1 MTAALSVENLS
12 KSFPDAAEEVHA
24 VIDVTLEIA
33 DGEFVALRGPS
44 GCGKSTLLMAAGGLL
59 EPSGGSVSVS
69 GTDLYSLNQDG
80 RARFR
85 AENIGFV
92 FQQFHLIPY
101 LDVRD
106 NILAA
111 SLATG
116 TGDEERADKLLE
128 HFGLTH
134 RARHV
139 PAALSTGEKQR
150 AAMARA
156 LFNNPRL
163 ILADEPTGN
172 LDRDNA
178 EGLLEQLSAFTNDGG
193 SVLLVT
199 HDARVEGHSD
209 RTVEISEGRLVG
221 SAETGKA

>member
-33 DGEFVALRGPS
+33 GGEFVALRGPS

-59 EPSGGSVSVS
+59 EPSCGSVSVL

-116 TGDEERADKLLE
+116 AGDEERANKLLE

-156 LFNNPRL
+156 LFNNPKL

-178 EGLLEQLSAFTNDGG
+178 ESLLEQLSTFTNDGG

-199 HDARVEGHSD
+199 HDARVEGHTD

-221 SAETGKA
+221 

>member
-1 MTAALSVENLS
+1 
-12 KSFPDAAEEVHA
+12 
-24 VIDVTLEIA
+24 
-33 DGEFVALRGPS
+33 
-44 GCGKSTLLMAAGGLL
+44 MAAGGLL
-59 EPSGGSVSVS
+59 APTSGAVEVN
-69 GTDLYSLNQDG
+69 GTALYSLGQDG
-80 RARFR
+80 RAQFR

-111 SLATG
+111 SLAAAG
-116 TGDEERADKLLE
+116 ADASRAEELLAVFGLE
-128 HFGLTH
+128 H
-134 RARHV
+134 RAHHV

-150 AAMARA
+150 TAMARA

-178 EGLLEQLSAFTNDGG
+178 EALLEQLLGFTGKGG
-193 SVLLVT
+193 AGLLVT
-199 HDARVEGHSD
+199 HDARVDEHAG
-209 RTVEISEGRLVG
+209 RTIEISEGSLV
-221 SAETGKA
+221 S

>member
-33 DGEFVALRGPS
+33 GGEFVALRGPS

-59 EPSGGSVSVS
+59 EPSGGSVSVL

-116 TGDEERADKLLE
+116 AGDEERANKLLE

-156 LFNNPRL
+156 LFNNPKL

-178 EGLLEQLSAFTNDGG
+178 ESLLEQLSTFTNDGG

-209 RTVEISEGRLVG
+209 RTVEISEGRLLG
-221 SAETGKA
+221 

>member
-1 MTAALSVENLS
+1 MSAVLTIDNLS
-12 KSFPDAAEEVHA
+12 KSFATSAEEVHA
-24 VIDVTLEIA
+24 VVDVSMKVDA
-33 DGEFVALRGPS
+33 GEFVALRGPS

-59 EPSGGSVSVS
+59 EPTSGSVQVNE
-69 GTDLYSLNQDG
+69 TDLYQLSGDG
-80 RARFR
+80 RALFR
-85 AENIGFV
+85 AANIGFV

-116 TGDEERADKLLE
+116 SGDEERADELLE
-128 HFGLTH
+128 HFGLAH

-150 AAMARA
+150 TAMARA
-156 LFNNPRL
+156 LFNQPGL

-172 LDRDNA
+172 LDRDHA
-178 EGLLEQLSAFTNDGG
+178 EGLLEQLSSFTGDGG
-193 SVLLVT
+193 AVLLVT
-199 HDARVEGHSD
+199 HDARVEEHTD
-209 RTVEISEGRLVG
+209 RTVEIEEGRIVA
-221 SAETGKA
+221 SADTGKA

>member
-1 MTAALSVENLS
+1 MTAALSVDHLS

-116 TGDEERADKLLE
+116 AGDEKRAEELLG

-156 LFNNPRL
+156 LFNSPKL

-178 EGLLEQLSAFTNDGG
+178 ESLLEQLSAFASDGG

-209 RTVEISEGRLVG
+209 RTVEISEGRLV
-221 SAETGKA
+221 S

>member
-1 MTAALSVENLS
+1 MSAVLAIDNLS
-12 KSFPDAAEEVHA
+12 KSFPAAKDVHA
-24 VIDVTLEIA
+24 VVDVSLEVA
-33 DGEFVALRGPS
+33 GGEFVALCGPS

-59 EPSGGSVSVS
+59 EPTSGSVHVD
-69 GTDLYSLNQDG
+69 GTDLYSLSQDG

-116 TGDEERADKLLE
+116 TGDEERAGELLE
-128 HFGLTH
+128 HFGLTP
-134 RARHV
+134 RAHHV

-150 AAMARA
+150 TAMARA
-156 LFNNPRL
+156 LFNNPGL

-178 EGLLEQLSAFTNDGG
+178 ETLLEQLSAFTVDGG
-193 SVLLVT
+193 AVLLVT
-199 HDARVEGHSD
+199 HDTRVEERAA
-209 RTVEISEGRLVG
+209 RTLEISEGRLV
-221 SAETGKA
+221 S

>member
-24 VIDVTLEIA
+24 VIDVTLEVA
-33 DGEFVALRGPS
+33 SGEFVALRGPS

-59 EPSGGSVSVS
+59 EPSGGSISVS

-106 NILAA
+106 NVLAA

-116 TGDEERADKLLE
+116 AGDEKRAEELLE

-156 LFNNPRL
+156 LFNNPKL

-178 EGLLEQLSAFTNDGG
+178 ESLLEQLSAFASGGG

-209 RTVEISEGRLVG
+209 RTVEISEGRLV
-221 SAETGKA
+221 S

>member
-1 MTAALSVENLS
+1 MSTVLSIKQLG
-12 KSFPDAAEEVHA
+12 KSFPSAAGEVHA
-24 VIDVTLEIA
+24 VRDVSLEVSA
-33 DGEFVALRGPS
+33 GELVTVRGPS

-59 EPSGGSVSVS
+59 EPTSGAVEVN
-69 GTDLYSLNQDG
+69 GTDLYSLGQDG
-80 RARFR
+80 RAQFR

-111 SLATG
+111 SLAAAG
-116 TGDEERADKLLE
+116 ADASRAEELLAVFGLE
-128 HFGLTH
+128 H
-134 RARHV
+134 RAHHV

-150 AAMARA
+150 TAMARA

-178 EGLLEQLSAFTNDGG
+178 EALLEQLLGFTGKGG
-193 SVLLVT
+193 AVLLVT
-199 HDARVEGHSD
+199 HDARVDEHAG
-209 RTVEISEGRLVG
+209 RTIEISEGSLV
-221 SAETGKA
+221 S

>member
-1 MTAALSVENLS
+1 MSAVLAIDNLS
-12 KSFPDAAEEVHA
+12 KSFPAAKDVHA
-24 VIDVTLEIA
+24 VVDVSLEVA
-33 DGEFVALRGPS
+33 GGEFVALCGPS

-59 EPSGGSVSVS
+59 KPTSGSVHVD

-111 SLATG
+111 ALATAG
-116 TGDEERADKLLE
+116 AATRRADELLE
-128 HFGLTH
+128 IFGLEH
-134 RARHV
+134 RAHHV

-150 AAMARA
+150 TAMARA
-156 LFNNPRL
+156 LFNNPKL
-163 ILADEPTGN
+163 I
-172 LDRDNA
+172 
-178 EGLLEQLSAFTNDGG
+178 
-193 SVLLVT
+193 
-199 HDARVEGHSD
+199 
-209 RTVEISEGRLVG
+209 
-221 SAETGKA
+221 

>member
-33 DGEFVALRGPS
+33 GGEFVALRGPS

-59 EPSGGSVSVS
+59 EPSGGSVSVL

-116 TGDEERADKLLE
+116 AGDEERANKLLE

-156 LFNNPRL
+156 LFNNPKL

-178 EGLLEQLSAFTNDGG
+178 ESLLEQLSAFTNDGG

-199 HDARVEGHSD
+199 HDARVEGHTD

-221 SAETGKA
+221 

>member
-1 MTAALSVENLS
+1 MSTVLSIKQLG
-12 KSFPDAAEEVHA
+12 KSFPSAAGEVHA
-24 VIDVTLEIA
+24 VRDVSLEVSA
-33 DGEFVALRGPS
+33 GELVTVRGPS

-59 EPSGGSVSVS
+59 EPTSGAVEVN
-69 GTDLYSLNQDG
+69 GTDLYSLGQDG
-80 RARFR
+80 RAQFR

-111 SLATG
+111 SLAAAG
-116 TGDEERADKLLE
+116 ADASRAEELLAVFGLE
-128 HFGLTH
+128 H
-134 RARHV
+134 RAHHV

-150 AAMARA
+150 TAMARA

-178 EGLLEQLSAFTNDGG
+178 EALLEQLLSFTGKGG
-193 SVLLVT
+193 AVLLVT
-199 HDARVEGHSD
+199 HDARVDEHAG
-209 RTVEISEGRLVG
+209 RTIEISEGSLV
-221 SAETGKA
+221 S

>member
-12 KSFPDAAEEVHA
+12 KTFPDAAEEVHA

-33 DGEFVALRGPS
+33 GGEFVALRGPS

-59 EPSGGSVSVS
+59 EPSGGSVSVL

-116 TGDEERADKLLE
+116 AGDEERANKLLE

-156 LFNNPRL
+156 LFNNPKL

-178 EGLLEQLSAFTNDGG
+178 ESLLEQLSTFTNDGG

-221 SAETGKA
+221 

>member
-59 EPSGGSVSVS
+59 EPSGGSVSVL

-116 TGDEERADKLLE
+116 AGDEERANKLLE

-156 LFNNPRL
+156 LFNNPKL

-178 EGLLEQLSAFTNDGG
+178 ESLLEQLSTFTNDGG

-199 HDARVEGHSD
+199 HDARVEGHAN

-221 SAETGKA
+221 

>member
-1 MTAALSVENLS
+1 MSAVLAIDNLS
-12 KSFPDAAEEVHA
+12 KSFPAAAEEVHA
-24 VIDVTLEIA
+24 VVDVSMEVTA
-33 DGEFVALRGPS
+33 GEFVALRGPS

-59 EPSGGSVSVS
+59 EPTSGSVQVN
-69 GTDLYSLNQDG
+69 GVNLYSLGQDG

-116 TGDEERADKLLE
+116 GGDRERADELLE
-128 HFGLTH
+128 LFGLGH
-134 RARHV
+134 RAHHV

-156 LFNNPRL
+156 LFNNPGL

-178 EGLLEQLSAFTNDGG
+178 EALLEQLSSFTGSGG
-193 SVLLVT
+193 AVLLVT
-199 HDARVEGHSD
+199 HDARAEEHAD
-209 RTVEISEGRLVG
+209 QTVEISEGRLV
-221 SAETGKA
+221 S

>member
-33 DGEFVALRGPS
+33 GGEFVALRGPS

-59 EPSGGSVSVS
+59 EPSGGSVSVL

-116 TGDEERADKLLE
+116 AGDEERANQLLE

-156 LFNNPRL
+156 LFNNPKL

-178 EGLLEQLSAFTNDGG
+178 ESLLEQLSAFTNDGG

-199 HDARVEGHSD
+199 HDARVEGHTD

-221 SAETGKA
+221 